1 MGTRRADA
9 ASGADLGRQ
18 PNGKVNGFG
27 QVLGKVKCHFLHRIV
42 EERCRE
48 VERRFKRRGC
58 TGVTHQAAT
67 RTMATAVIMVTRA
80 IRTRVLVFGIARAG
94 SLRLFFGTA
103 GLFGSSLLSLCRVF
117 GMFVAT
123 SPSTVH
129 RSGEQAEE

>member
-1 MGTRRADA
+1 MGTRLADA
-9 ASGADLGRQ
+9 ASGADLGRL
-18 PNGKVNGFG
+18 PDWKVNGFG
-27 QVLGKVKCHFLHRIV
+27 QVFGKVKCHFSHRIV

-48 VERRFKRRGC
+48 VEWRFERGSC
-58 TGVTHQAAT
+58 AGVTHQAAT
-67 RTMATAVIMVTRA
+67 RTMATAVVVVAGAVGAGM
-80 IRTRVLVFGIARAG
+80 LMCGIAGAG

-103 GLFGSSLLSLCRVF
+103 GLFGSNLLSLCRVS